1 MGVLCGRFKGAKQ
14 VNRAQKRAAVAEL
27 NEVFTNTSSVVVTQY
42 SGLNVAEISD
52 LRRQM
57 RNAGATFKVTK
68 NRLTK
73 LALDGTPYAPIGK
86 LFTGPTAIAYSDDPI
101 APAKVAV
108 NFAKGN
114 EKLVVLGGAMGENQL
129 DVDGVKALATLPS
142 LDELRGTI
150 VGLLQA
156 PATKLL
162 GVVQAPASKLVRVVS
177 AKASKEETA

>member
-1 MGVLCGRFKGAKQ
+1 M
-14 VNRAQKRAAVAEL
+14 NRAQKREAVAEL

-73 LALDGTPYAPIGK
+73 LALEGTPYAPIAD
-86 LFTGPTAIAYSDDPI
+86 LFTGPTGIAYSDDPI

-108 NFAKGN
+108 TFAKDN
-114 EKLVVLGGAMGENQL
+114 EKLVVLGGAMGGSQL
-129 DVDGVKALATLPS
+129 DVDDVKALASLPS
-142 LDELRGTI
+142 LEELRGTI
-150 VGLLQA
+150 VGLLQG

-162 GVVQAPASKLVRVVS
+162 GVVQAPASQLVRVLS
-177 AKASKEETA
+177 AQGSKEEAA

>member
-1 MGVLCGRFKGAKQ
+1 M
-14 VNRAQKRAAVAEL
+14 NRAQKREAVAEL

-73 LALDGTPYAPIGK
+73 LALEGTPYAPIGG
-86 LFTGPTAIAYSDDPI
+86 LFIGPIGIAYSDDPI

-108 NFAKGN
+108 NFAKDN
-114 EKLVVLGGAMGENQL
+114 EKLVVLGGAMGDSQL
-129 DVDGVKALATLPS
+129 DVDGVRALASLPS
-142 LDELRGTI
+142 LEELRGTI
-150 VGLLQA
+150 VGLLQGS
-156 PATKLL
+156 ATKLV
-162 GVVQAPASKLVRVVS
+162 GVVQAPASQLARVLS
-177 AKASKEETA
+177 AQGSKQEAA

>member
-1 MGVLCGRFKGAKQ
+1 M
-14 VNRAQKRAAVAEL
+14 NRAQKREAVAEL
-27 NEVFTNTSSVVVTQY
+27 NELFTNASSVVVTQY

-52 LRRQM
+52 LRREM

-73 LALDGTPYAPIGK
+73 LALDGTPYAPISN
-86 LFTGPTAIAYSDDPI
+86 LFVGPTAIAYSDDPI

-114 EKLVVLGGAMGENQL
+114 EKLIVLGGAMGENQL
-129 DVDGVKALATLPS
+129 DVDGVKALASLPS

-162 GVVQAPASKLVRVVS
+162 GVVQAPASKFVRVVS
-177 AKASKEETA
+177 AQASKEEAAC